1 MLTTLCV
8 RATGCFSQTMS
19 GAASVQKGE
28 QLEELPSADLVAGCD
43 GVNSAA
49 GLSCKVFVFFL
60 YVFPWSQDSLGNQCS
75 MQLNHATGIN
85 HVDTFQMLQHVARK
99 T

>member
-19 GAASVQKGE
+19 GAACVQKGE

-49 GLSCKVFVFFL
+49 GLSCKVFVFF
-60 YVFPWSQDSLGNQCS
+60 SLCLPLESRLTWKSVQ
-75 MQLNHATGIN
+75 HAAQSCN
-85 HVDTFQMLQHVARK
+85 RDQSC
-99 T
+99 